1 MTTKKV
7 QKRWGTG
14 AFRHIY
20 QKEIYKE
27 CFQHDMAY
35 GSFQDLHGGTVLEK
49 VFNDNAHYSQYALVI
64 SFKDKKGKT
73 ITEAF

>member
-1 MTTKKV
+1 
-7 QKRWGTG
+7 
-14 AFRHIY
+14 
-20 QKEIYKE
+20 
-27 CFQHDMAY
+27 MAY
-35 GSFQDLHGGTVLEK
+35 GSFQDLRGGTVLEK